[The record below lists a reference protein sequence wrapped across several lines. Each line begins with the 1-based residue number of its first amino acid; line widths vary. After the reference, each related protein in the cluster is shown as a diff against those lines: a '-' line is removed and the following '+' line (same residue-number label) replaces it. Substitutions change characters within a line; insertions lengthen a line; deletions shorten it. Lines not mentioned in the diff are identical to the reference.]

1 MRIIAGKLKGSKLSM
16 PIDKNTRPLKDL
28 VKESIFNLLIHSN
41 KMSFK
46 FNNSYVLDLYSG
58 TGSFGIECLSRQTKK
73 VYFVENNNNVLEI
86 LKKNIEKFKL
96 NNKAKIFFGDVFE
109 FNEKQIKFDLIFC
122 DPPYKN
128 QNLYDLIESIYNKNL
143 LKKEGVIIL
152 HRNKNSEDKFPEFF
166 NFIDERFY
174 GISKIIY
181 GRFLS

>member
-96 NNKAKIFFGDVFE
+96 NNKAKIFLVMFL
-109 FNEKQIKFDLIFC
+109 NLM
-122 DPPYKN
+122 KN
-128 QNLYDLIESIYNKNL
+128 K
-143 LKKEGVIIL
+143 
-152 HRNKNSEDKFPEFF
+152 
-166 NFIDERFY
+166 
-174 GISKIIY
+174 
-181 GRFLS
+181 